1 MSIEC
6 SGASSMTRL
15 TLMHFTGTSTADGER
30 VVDLEV
36 GAGKAMQAGVGLP
49 LFLLAGED
57 MGVQEASRGRG
68 RALEEDLMLAVE
80 VVAMEVVAGE
90 GRLTMVEDLEVGKL
104 VALGRALV
112 VLAGMVVVKALDV
125 PAKDLVEDLERLH
138 HQATKAPERRSK

>member
-1 MSIEC
+1 
-6 SGASSMTRL
+6 MTRL

-49 LFLLAGED
+49 LYHLAGED
-57 MGVQEASRGRG
+57 MEVQEGSRGRG
-68 RALEEDLMLAVE
+68 RALVEVSMLAAE
-80 VVAMEVVAGE
+80 VVAMEEAAGE
-90 GRLTMVEDLEVGKL
+90 VRLTMVEDLEVEKL
-104 VALGRALV
+104 VALDRASV
-112 VLAGMVVVKALDV
+112 VLAGMVVVKALEV

>member
-1 MSIEC
+1 
-6 SGASSMTRL
+6 MTRL

-36 GAGKAMQAGVGLP
+36 GAGKAMQEGVGLP

-80 VVAMEVVAGE
+80 VVAMEEVAGE
-90 GRLTMVEDLEVGKL
+90 VRLTMVEDLEVGKL

-112 VLAGMVVVKALDV
+112 VLAGMVVVKALEV
-125 PAKDLVEDLERLH
+125 PAKDLVEDLERQH